1 MEIVGRSIFVRG
13 EVQVSED
20 LRIEGRIE
28 GPVLCETA
36 AVTIAQ
42 GGCLIGSVIARDIT
56 VFGNVE
62 GTLIAKEVV
71 DIQPGANVAGRI
83 VAGRLI
89 LAEDATFH
97 GTAAPQQLEAAL
109 RIARHRHQIRDE
121 AADLPPPRRAPMVK
135 SLSQR

>member
-1 MEIVGRSIFVRG
+1 MAVVGQSVFVRG
-13 EVQVSED
+13 EVQASGD

-36 AVTIAQ
+36 AVTVAE
-42 GGCLIGSVIARDIT
+42 GGCLIGSVIARDVT

-62 GTLIAKEVV
+62 GTLIALDVV
-71 DIQPGANVAGRI
+71 DIRPGATVTGR
-83 VAGRLI
+83 VVSKRFI
-89 LAEDATFH
+89 LAEGATFH

-121 AADLPPPRRAPMVK
+121 AADQPAPRRAPMLK